1 MATAKKPYKPQLI
14 DGYEWDEVSSSLN
27 KMIRR
32 GKEYE
37 ACFFAYVFHQSGYG
51 LYLWRRLALISA
63 EDIGSA
69 NNDIQVLV
77 NALSN
82 NWLLI
87 HKQSKEPSWAKL
99 ALIFQCVVA
108 MCRSPKSR
116 EIDNL
121 RNLIGHEYESLGKR
135 LEIEEVSLDSHTQ
148 RGRKVWGK
156 FGDYKDGKEAQRLQE
171 WYSNWCVVEPE
182 AFKGK
187 YLDKL
192 KDVEAQLIKMNEEK
206 SEK

>member
-1 MATAKKPYKPQLI
+1 MVAPYKPTLI
-14 DGYEWDEVSSSLN
+14 DSYEWDEVSSSIN

-37 ACFFAYVFHQSGYG
+37 ACFWAYVLHQSGYG
-51 LYLWRRLALISA
+51 LYIWRRLSLIAA

-69 NNDIQVLV
+69 NNDIQVLITSL
-77 NALSN
+77 ATSWQLF
-82 NWLLI
+82 
-87 HKQSKEPSWAKL
+87 HKQSKEPTWAKL
-99 ALIFQCVVA
+99 ALVFQCVIA

-121 RNLIGHEYESLGKR
+121 RNLIGHQYESLGLR
-135 LEIEEVSLDSHTQ
+135 LAHEEVSLDSHTKV
-148 RGRKVWGK
+148 GRQKWGK
-156 FGDYKDGKEAQRLQE
+156 FGDYKDGKEAQRLEQ
-171 WYSNWCVVEPE
+171 WYKSWCVVEPE

-187 YLDKL
+187 YLEEL
-192 KDVEAQLIKMNEEK
+192 KEVEAQLIKMREEK